1 MTCFRHA
8 LVRMAGG
15 SRRREEQGEVEVVEV
30 GEEEEEEDSTTVMVK
45 GLKESTMEAEVSWVQ
60 TDERFGET
68 SFCDFEIL

>member
-1 MTCFRHA
+1 M
-8 LVRMAGG
+8 
-15 SRRREEQGEVEVVEV
+15 VEV